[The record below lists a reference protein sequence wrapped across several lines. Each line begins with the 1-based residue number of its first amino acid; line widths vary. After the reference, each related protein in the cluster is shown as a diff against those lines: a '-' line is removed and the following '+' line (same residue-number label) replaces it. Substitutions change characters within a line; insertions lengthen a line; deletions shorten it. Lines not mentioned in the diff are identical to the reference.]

1 MLLPHSNI
9 YKFFCVKKNKR
20 KVARDTKRNYTVGNF
35 FRDIW
40 KFLEEDRFRYSFFVF
55 VRALSEVAPFVIV
68 YLLGMIVDFFTTYES
83 GQSLTKFYF
92 LVGLIGVTGVLQV
105 LTRMWAKMNCSIIG
119 AKTRQRV
126 REKSMSMLMD
136 LELQW
141 HEKEGAGSKIQKVNE
156 GSNFIYKFF
165 SDFTNN
171 RSISVLVGIFG
182 SLAIFFVLGWQ
193 YALFSFLYVVIFLG
207 VERYYSKKLSY
218 WTDEMNKINE
228 KVSGKIHEST
238 SNVLSVK
245 SLGLRDVFEKSTRK
259 YEEEYYKIWL
269 KTKETG
275 QTKMKV
281 TKSFAAIGYA
291 LFLLIVGHDFIS
303 QTITLGSIL
312 VFAAYFDKLRS
323 SLDHV
328 SETIDGFIQIKSGT
342 GRLMTILGEKVFDR
356 ESSDL
361 LEIPKDWKRIQFKN
375 ISFRYKDK
383 KVLKNFSLIIYRGEK
398 IGIVGRSGCGKS
410 TLTKLLLG
418 LYKIEVGGI
427 YIDGVDINKF
437 KHSSITNTITAV
449 LQDSEM
455 FDMTLAENI
464 SISTLKR
471 DNGLFDKTIKISALS
486 ELIAKLP
493 KGLLTLLGE
502 KGYRVSG
509 GERQRIGIARAIY
522 KNSPVLILDEA
533 TSHLDSKTEKYI
545 QEHIRSELKDRT
557 LIIIAHRLSTLKDVD
572 RIIVMEDGKIIE
584 EGNFNE
590 LVRKRGLFFNL
601 YKLQNKR

>member
-1 MLLPHSNI
+1 MA
-9 YKFFCVKKNKR
+9 KN
-20 KVARDTKRNYTVGNF
+20 TKSSYTTGNF
-35 FRDIW
+35 FRDSW
-40 KFLEEDRFRYSFFVF
+40 RFLEDDQYKYVFFVSI
-55 VRALSEVAPFVIV
+55 RALSEVASFIIV
-68 YLLGMIVDFFTTYES
+68 YLLGRIIDFFTTYQS
-83 GQSLTKFYF
+83 GQSLTKFYS
-92 LVGLIGVTGVLQV
+92 LVGIIGLTGVLQV
-105 LTRMWAKMNCSIIG
+105 LTRMWAKMNCSVIA
-119 AKTRQRV
+119 AKARQRV
-126 REKSMSMLMD
+126 REKSMSRLMD
-136 LELQW
+136 LELKW
-141 HEKEGAGSKIQKVNE
+141 HENEGAGSKIQKVNE

-165 SDFTNN
+165 GDFTNN
-171 RSISVLVGIFG
+171 RSISVLIGIFG

-193 YALFSFLYVVIFLG
+193 YALFSFMYVLIFLT

-218 WTDEMNKINE
+218 WVDEMNKITE

-245 SLGLRDVFEKSTRK
+245 SLGLRDVFEKATKK
-259 YEEEYYKIWL
+259 YEEEHYKIWL

-291 LFLLIVGHDFIS
+291 LFILIVGHNFVS
-303 QTITLGSIL
+303 QAITLGSIL
-312 VFAAYFDKLRS
+312 VFVAYFDKLRS
-323 SLDHV
+323 SLDHI

-356 ESSDL
+356 ESSEL
-361 LEIPKDWKRIQFKN
+361 LEIPKDWKKIEFRS
-375 ISFRYKDK
+375 ISFKYKDK
-383 KVLKNFSLIIYRGEK
+383 KILKNFNLIINRGEK
-398 IGIVGRSGCGKS
+398 IGIVGKSGCGKS

-418 LYKIEVGGI
+418 LYKIEEGGI
-427 YIDGVDINKF
+427 YIDKVDINKF

-464 SISTLKR
+464 SISTLKTNN
-471 DNGLFDKTIKISALS
+471 DLFNKSIRISALE
-486 ELIAKLP
+486 ELIKKLP
-493 KGLLTLLGE
+493 KGLYTLLGE

-545 QEHIRSELKDRT
+545 QEQIKNELKDRT

-572 RIIVMEDGKIIE
+572 RVIVMEEGKVIE
-584 EGNFNE
+584 EGKFNE
-590 LVRKRGLFFNL
+590 LVRKKGKFFNL
-601 YKLQNKR
+601 YQLQNKK

>member
-1 MLLPHSNI
+1 M
-9 YKFFCVKKNKR
+9 VAKN
-20 KVARDTKRNYTVGNF
+20 TKRNYTVGDF

-40 KFLEEDRFRYSFFVF
+40 KFLEGDKIRYGFFVGL
-55 VRALSEVAPFVIV
+55 RALSEITPFVIA
-68 YLLGMIVDFFTTYES
+68 YLLGMIVDFFTTYQS
-83 GQSLTKFYF
+83 GQSLNKFYM
-92 LVGLIGVTGVLQV
+92 LVGFIGVAGVLQV

-126 REKSMSMLMD
+126 REKSMSRLMD
-136 LELQW
+136 LELRW

-171 RSISVLVGIFG
+171 RSISVVVGIFG

-193 YALFSFLYVVIFLG
+193 YALFSLIYVVIFLT
-207 VERYYSKKLSY
+207 VERYYSRKLSN
-218 WTDEMNKINE
+218 WTDEMNKITE

-245 SLGLRDVFEKSTRK
+245 SLGLRDVFVKSTKK

-291 LFLLIVGHDFIS
+291 LFLLIVGHDFVS
-303 QTITLGSIL
+303 QAITLGSIL
-312 VFAAYFDKLRS
+312 VFAAYFDRLRS
-323 SLDHV
+323 SLDNV
-328 SETIDGFIQIKSGT
+328 SETIDTFIQIKSGT
-342 GRLMTILGEKVFDR
+342 GRLMTILGTEVFDR

-361 LEIPKDWKRIQFKN
+361 LDVPKDWKKIHFKN
-375 ISFRYKDK
+375 VSFKYKDK
-383 KVLKNFSLIIYRGEK
+383 KVLKNFNLIINRGEK

-418 LYKIEVGGI
+418 LYKIEEGGI
-427 YIDGVDINKF
+427 YIDGVNIDKF
-437 KHSSITNTITAV
+437 KHSSVTNTITAV

-455 FDMTLAENI
+455 FNMTLAENI

-471 DNGLFDKTIKISALS
+471 INGLFDKAIKISALND
-486 ELIAKLP
+486 LISKLP
-493 KGLLTLLGE
+493 KGLMTLLGE

-533 TSHLDSKTEKYI
+533 TSHLDSKTEQYI
-545 QEHIRSELKDRT
+545 QEHMGSELKDRT

-572 RIIVMEDGKIIE
+572 RIIVMEEGKIVE
-584 EGNFNE
+584 EGKFNE
-590 LVRKRGLFFNL
+590 LVRKRGTFFNL
-601 YKLQNKR
+601 YKLQNKK

>member
-1 MLLPHSNI
+1 MVHNLKLS
-9 YKFFCVKKNKR
+9 
-20 KVARDTKRNYTVGNF
+20 YTLRNF
-35 FRDIW
+35 FSDIW
-40 KFLEEDRFRYSFFVF
+40 KFLEEDRFRYIFFVGI
-55 VRALSEVAPFVIV
+55 RALSEVAPFVIA
-68 YLLGMIVDFFTTYES
+68 YLLGMIVDFFTKYKS
-83 GQSLTKFYF
+83 GQSLNKFYIL
-92 LVGLIGVTGVLQV
+92 LVFIAILGVLQV
-105 LTRMWAKMNCSIIG
+105 LTRMWAKINCSIIG
-119 AKTRQRV
+119 AKTRQRT
-126 REKSMSMLMD
+126 REKSMSHLMD

-156 GSNFIYKFF
+156 GTNFIYRFY

-171 RSISVLVGIFG
+171 NSISVLVGIFG
-182 SLAIFFVLGWQ
+182 SLAIFFVLGWK
-193 YALFSFLYVVIFLG
+193 YALFSFVYVVIFLIL
-207 VERYYSKKLSY
+207 ERYYNRKQSY
-218 WTDEMNKINE
+218 WTDEMNKITE

-245 SLGLRDVFEKSTRK
+245 SLGLRDVFERSTKK

-269 KTKETG
+269 KAKESG
-275 QTKMKV
+275 HTKMKV

-303 QTITLGSIL
+303 QAITLGSIL

-328 SETIDGFIQIKSGT
+328 SETIDQFIQIKSGI
-342 GRLMTILGEKVFDR
+342 GRLMTILDEKVFDR
-356 ESSDL
+356 ESNDL
-361 LEIPKDWKRIQFKN
+361 LEIPKDWKQIEFRN
-375 ISFRYKDK
+375 ISFKYKDK
-383 KVLKNFSLIIYRGEK
+383 NVLRNFNLTIKRGEK

-418 LYKIEVGGI
+418 LYKIEDGGI
-427 YIDGVDINKF
+427 YIDEINLNKF

-471 DNGLFDKTIKISALS
+471 NNNLFHRSIKVSALN
-486 ELIAKLP
+486 ELISKLP
-493 KGLLTLLGE
+493 KGLMTLLGE

-533 TSHLDSKTEKYI
+533 TSHLDSKTEQYI
-545 QEHIRSELKDRT
+545 QQNIRKELNDKT

-572 RIIVMEDGKIIE
+572 RIIVIEEGRIVEDGK
-584 EGNFNE
+584 FNE
-590 LVRKRGLFFNL
+590 LIKNRGDFLTL